1 MKNFK
6 HPISWATILKEK
18 HISWKIIVQQGTI
31 ISLEAE
37 IQGAVN
43 LKHMVIRNF
52 SILYLCWVIWRNLI
66 Q

>member
-6 HPISWATILKEK
+6 HPISWATILKEE
-18 HISWKIIVQQGTI
+18 HINWKVIVQQGTI

-43 LKHMVIRNF
+43 LKHMVITNF
-52 SILYLCWVIWRNLI
+52 SMLYLC
-66 Q
+66 